1 MTLPALPWW
10 AADFARPPRG
20 AAARAGHPA
29 PPDRPAPPEA
39 ADPGLP
45 RGSVSVEPG
54 AATAEVSGRR
64 FRTTTVRLTAPV
76 LSRRGWEALFRLF
89 SEQALYPAALL
100 AGYLPRSARGDLSGR
115 GVRLLPPANRVALAP
130 ADLPAETRLEARQL
144 IALHFAA
151 DPFHLLHFRGRDRAA
166 VLAGVCRGWRTHRA
180 GPADGNGAAIG
191 LDELEAILGNGVPA
205 GPSPARSTPAPARAS
220 DEGVEGAGP
229 SPPLRPLLL
238 QVQQAEAFRGDPV
251 LRAKLSRLYTKVTER
266 AAALAPRHRADSPRT
281 R

>member
-10 AADFARPPRG
+10 AADFARPRR
-20 AAARAGHPA
+20 AARAGADPA
-29 PPDRPAPPEA
+29 APADRPAPPEA

-54 AATAEVSGRR
+54 AAVAEVSGRR

-76 LSRRGWEALFRLF
+76 LSRRRWEALFRLF
-89 SEQALYPAALL
+89 AEQALYPAALL

-130 ADLPAETRLEARQL
+130 AGLPEETRLEARQL

-166 VLAGVCRGWRTHRA
+166 VLAGICRGWRTRRA
-180 GPADGNGAAIG
+180 GPADENGAAIG
-191 LDELEAILGNGVPA
+191 LDELETILGNGVPA
-205 GPSPARSTPAPARAS
+205 GPGPARGAD
-220 DEGVEGAGP
+220 DEGEAGAP

-266 AAALAPRHRADSPRT
+266 AAALAPRHRAESPRK

>member
-1 MTLPALPWW
+1 MTLPDLPWW
-10 AADFARPPRG
+10 AADFARPPRAGRVG
-20 AAARAGHPA
+20 A
-29 PPDRPAPPEA
+29 DRPAPAEA
-39 ADPGLP
+39 ADSGFP
-45 RGSVSVEPG
+45 RGSVTVEPG
-54 AATAEVSGRR
+54 AAVAEVSGRR
-64 FRTTTVRLTAPV
+64 FRTTTARLTAPV
-76 LSRRGWEALFRLF
+76 LTRGQWETLFRLF

-130 ADLPAETRLEARQL
+130 ADLPEETRIEARQL

-151 DPFHLLHFRGRDRAA
+151 DPFHLLHFRGRDRAS
-166 VLAGVCRGWRTHRA
+166 VLAGICRGWRTHRA

-205 GPSPARSTPAPARAS
+205 GPAPARAP
-220 DEGVEGAGP
+220 DEGVEAAGL
-229 SPPLRPLLL
+229 SAPLRPLLL

-266 AAALAPRHRADSPRT
+266 AAALAPRHRAESPRS

>member
-1 MTLPALPWW
+1 MTLRALPWW

-20 AAARAGHPA
+20 AAARA
-29 PPDRPAPPEA
+29 DRPAPPEA
-39 ADPGLP
+39 ADPGPP

-54 AATAEVSGRR
+54 AAIAEVAGRR

-115 GVRLLPPANRVALAP
+115 GVRLLPPANRVAFAP

-151 DPFHLLHFRGRDRAA
+151 DPFHLLHFRGRDRAS
-166 VLAGVCRGWRTHRA
+166 VLAGVCRGWRTRRA

-191 LDELEAILGNGVPA
+191 LDELEAILGNGAPA
-205 GPSPARSTPAPARAS
+205 GPSPARAS
-220 DEGVEGAGP
+220 DDREAAGP

-238 QVQQAEAFRGDPV
+238 QVQQAEAFRADPV